1 MAKAAKAPRYPRK
14 FRQKLERI
22 ETDREARA
30 ATGDPNAR
38 LGQDEEDMLRDLA
51 NRIDGFLEKTDAL
64 FDNYW
69 REFIPPKSVED
80 IHTSFNPV
88 LRRETTCHVMNI
100 RTVRML
106 HVLPPW
112 RDGRGSE

>member
-1 MAKAAKAPRYPRK
+1 MAKAPKYPKK

-22 ETDREARA
+22 ETGRDARA

-38 LGQDEEDMLRDLA
+38 LPPDEEEMLRDLA
-51 NRIDGFLEKTDAL
+51 NRIDSFIENTDAL

-69 REFIPPKSVED
+69 RQFLPPKSVETIYKVYD
-80 IHTSFNPV
+80 TV
-88 LRRETTCHVMNI
+88 LRRETSVNVMNEA
-100 RTVRML
+100 TVRVL

>member
-1 MAKAAKAPRYPRK
+1 MAKAAKAPKYPKK

-22 ETDREARA
+22 ETDRDARA

-38 LGQDEEDMLRDLA
+38 LNLDEDEMLRDLA
-51 NRIDGFLEKTDAL
+51 NRIDSFLEKSDPL
-64 FDNYW
+64 FNNFW
-69 REFIPPKSVED
+69 REFIPSGSVD
-80 IHTSFNPV
+80 NTYKVFDNV
-88 LRRETTCHVMNI
+88 LKRESSCHVMNEA
-100 RTVRML
+100 TVRVL